1 MSRGSMVDQFTLAR
15 LLIEIAGVGQRC
27 INPLHEVVFSGDGL
41 GSEPRLPDFGQAF
54 SNNIL
59 FTFPRGNLLP
69 DVLDRLLQERNVQ
82 RQVTTILELTMPAD
96 DDRIVVDAIQDGG
109 ERTRDAL
116 HVQTG
121 CQVSPAAEKVADD
134 YDVRRREIHDG
145 VAVGVPVGIMIE
157 FDVLTGEMNG
167 DRIAEGDT
175 RPGTFR
181 IWTNRHRRPRRGLLG
196 YQAFADIF
204 VRDNHR
210 IRTVNLV
217 AADVVVMP
225 MSVQE
230 KSDGLFSKIVEGFLD
245 DGMGGGLRMIHEQ
258 IAVGTGEHDDI
269 VEVLGR
275 LNANRSEEHTS
286 EL

>member
-1 MSRGSMVDQFTLAR
+1 MSRASIVDQFTLAR
-15 LLIEIAGVGQRC
+15 LLIEIAGVGQRR
-27 INPLHEVVFSGDGL
+27 INPLHKVAFSGDGL

-59 FTFPRGNLLP
+59 CTFPRGNLLP
-69 DVLDRLLQERNVQ
+69 DVLDGLLQERNVQ
-82 RQVTTILELTMPAD
+82 RQVMTILEVTMPAD

-134 YDVRRREIHDG
+134 YDVRRRE
-145 VAVGVPVGIMIE
+145 
-157 FDVLTGEMNG
+157 MND

-181 IWTNRHRRPRRGLLG
+181 IWTNRHRGPSRGLLG

-245 DGMGGGLRMIHEQ
+245 DGIGGGLRMIHEQ

-275 LNANRSEEHTS
+275 LNAN
-286 EL
+286 